1 MAHRGA
7 SAGAPENTLPAFELA
22 WAYGADAIEGDFH
35 LTADGKIVCIHD
47 DDTEYAAGVMCVVRK
62 SMLTELLELDVGAR
76 VGRAVQRHQD
86 SDDCS
91 GFCCRPSRQEDFY
104 RD

>member
-1 MAHRGA
+1 VAHRGA
-7 SAGAPENTLPAFELA
+7 FAGAPENTLPAFELA

-76 VGRAVQRHQD
+76 VGERFNGTRIPTNYPQRIKNALQD
-86 SDDCS
+86 
-91 GFCCRPSRQEDFY
+91 R
-104 RD
+104 